1 MTGFMEELIQPNQ
14 VRMANVS
21 SGLEIQSGQIPGSQG
36 ERGVVTDKRIIV
48 LKHYQQLRLSQRK
61 AASR

>member
-1 MTGFMEELIQPNQ
+1 MTGFMEELIQPSQ
-14 VRMANVS
+14 VRMAKVS
-21 SGLEIQSGQIPGSQG
+21 SGLEIQSGQIPDSQR

-61 AASR
+61 EASR